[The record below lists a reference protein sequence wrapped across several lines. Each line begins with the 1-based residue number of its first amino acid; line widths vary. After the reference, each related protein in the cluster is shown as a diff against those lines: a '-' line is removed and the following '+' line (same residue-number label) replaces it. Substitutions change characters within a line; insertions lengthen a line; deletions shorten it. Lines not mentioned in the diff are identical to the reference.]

1 MKCWNCKAEISW
13 SELHGLCLSVLLDSM
28 HKAYYSAIQEIRNLI
43 WLAQRIKKAD
53 EFRDEYKEILLL
65 LDKIRSFADD
75 AMDQLRAQEKTEEAV
90 QVVGEKEG
98 K

>member
-13 SELHGLCLSVLLDSM
+13 SELHGVCLSVLLDSM
-28 HKAYYSAIQEIRNLI
+28 HRAYYNAIQEIRNLI

-53 EFRDEYKEILLL
+53 EFGDEYKEILRLL
-65 LDKIRSFADD
+65 GKIQNFADD
-75 AMDQLRAQEKTEEAV
+75 AMGQLEAQEKNEEAV

-98 K
+98 